1 MESLSPECSPFKQ
14 RYDSCFNLWFEGY
27 LQPALD
33 SSNISRI
40 SSTPSPSSSSSPH
53 IPALS
58 TAALS
63 SATGSSVSDRV
74 RPVTNWSSAFNRR
87 NVQSKPLAQEHLQGG
102 HVPPYAHSPYTP
114 TIPVTTIDTTGKT
127 RAQVKAEEY
136 EMACGQAWREY
147 QSCLKVAI
155 KQNAS
160 LSTLLDQAREEH
172 PLHDLVGLRG
182 TAWDPQTPITPVE

>member
-1 MESLSPECSPFKQ
+1 SLSPECSPFKQ

-40 SSTPSPSSSSSPH
+40 SSTP
-53 IPALS
+53 I
-58 TAALS
+58 
-63 SATGSSVSDRV
+63 
-74 RPVTNWSSAFNRR
+74 
-87 NVQSKPLAQEHLQGG
+87 
-102 HVPPYAHSPYTP
+102 
-114 TIPVTTIDTTGKT
+114 
-127 RAQVKAEEY
+127 KAEEY